1 MPADPRARGRRVRRT
16 APADSNLVVRSG
28 VVGLESA
35 VAASLPRAARVGA
48 DAAGLQDQEDV
59 MDKKA
64 KVPKKAKSTA
74 AGKGKAD
81 TAKK

>member
-1 MPADPRARGRRVRRT
+1 
-16 APADSNLVVRSG
+16 
-28 VVGLESA
+28 
-35 VAASLPRAARVGA
+35 
-48 DAAGLQDQEDV
+48 

-81 TAKK
+81 TVKK